1 MAPVVVNS
9 ILNIQ
14 QQCEICSESKCAF
27 RNTSVDI
34 SDVSYIPV
42 ADYSSDP
49 GWVAK
54 CSWINTY
61 CSENI
66 ATVNDFVLCF
76 PVVIIVIPL
85 LTNLLQGVYK
95 K

>member
-1 MAPVVVNS
+1 MAPVVINS

-14 QQCEICSESKCAF
+14 QQREICSESKCAM
-27 RNTSVDI
+27 RNPSVDI
-34 SDVSYIPV
+34 PDVSYIPV
-42 ADYSSDP
+42 ANYSSGP
-49 GWVAK
+49 NSAAK

-76 PVVIIVIPL
+76 PVVIIIIPFI
-85 LTNLLQGVYK
+85 TNLLHGAYK